1 MKTRSNKT
9 TSGGEPAEGMAR
21 SQRLRQTTPA
31 KTPRTSK
38 KRTAEPATPAERPVA
53 SPENATVLREAVHFE
68 LAAPSAREVFL
79 AGTFNDWKY
88 SATPMTRAD
97 GGKWVADLT
106 LHHGVYEY
114 RFVVD
119 GEWRLDPN
127 NMESVP
133 NPFGEANSLLIIGPF
148 RHPVEKPDA

>member
-1 MKTRSNKT
+1 MRTRSKKII
-9 TSGGEPAEGMAR
+9 SDAEPAEGLAR
-21 SQRLRQTTPA
+21 SQRLRQSAPTKA
-31 KTPRTSK
+31 PRTSK
-38 KRTAEPATPAERPVA
+38 TRTVQPATPAGQPA
-53 SPENATVLREAVHFE
+53 SSSESVTVLQEVVHFE
-68 LAAPSAREVFL
+68 LAAPAAREVFL

-88 SATPMTRAD
+88 GATPMARAD

-106 LHHGVYEY
+106 LHPGVYEY

-133 NPFGEANSLLIIGPF
+133 NPFGEANSLLILGPF
-148 RHPVEKPDA
+148 SHPNQKQCQ